1 MLIVVE
7 TEVGVK
13 TRGELDIVDVTGE
26 IEKIV
31 SKTGIKNGIAN
42 VFVPGSTGAV
52 TTIEYEPGLLKD
64 FPNALERLAPRSAE
78 YEHEKAWHDGNGHSH
93 VRASIIGPSITIP
106 IRDGALRL
114 GTWQQVVFVELDVR
128 PRSRRLVVTCLG
140 E

>member
-7 TEVGVK
+7 TEFGIK
-13 TRGELDIVDVTGE
+13 TSRELDIVDITGE

-64 FPNALERLAPRSAE
+64 LPNTLERIAPGDAE
-78 YEHEKAWHDGNGHSH
+78 YEHEKTWHDGNGHSH

-106 IRDGALRL
+106 IRNGALRL

-128 PRSRRLVVTCLG
+128 PRNRRLVVTCLG

>member
-1 MLIVVE
+1 MIVVE

>member
-1 MLIVVE
+1 MIVVE
-7 TEVGVK
+7 TELGVK